1 MKELVSENSNLPA
14 VKSNQSIIHSPVT
27 NTVIAGFFDAQG
39 FELLQRISSAFSKSE
54 LVPKEYR
61 GNMPNCMIA
70 IDIASRIKASP
81 LMVMQ
86 NLYIVHGNPSFSSK
100 FLIATIN
107 SCGRYTS
114 LKYEWRGKQGDSNWG
129 CRAYSTEKG
138 SDEKLYG
145 SWVDWKMVEQEGW
158 SKRASTKWLA
168 MPEQMFMYRASAF
181 WQRAY
186 APELTMGI
194 NTVEEAEETI
204 INVTPEYKETQIEH
218 KIEEKAEK
226 FISEPKPEPKLSKV
240 EPKIEEKAE
249 IIPKLSKAE
258 PKPKIENEMSSEPKL
273 EPKIE
278 VKVGKVIT
286 NDEPSDEDY
295 ELSFEE

>member
-1 MKELVSENSNLPA
+1 MKELISENNNLPA
-14 VKSNQSIIHSPVT
+14 VKTNQSIVHSPVT
-27 NTVIAGFFDAQG
+27 NIVIAGFFDAQG

-129 CRAYSTEKG
+129 CRAYSSEKG

-158 SKRASTKWLA
+158 SKRANTKWLA

-204 INVTPEYKETQIEH
+204 INVTPEHKIETQIEH
-218 KIEEKAEK
+218 KIEEKAEIIQDLK
-226 FISEPKPEPKLSKV
+226 QQFTSYPKPE
-240 EPKIEEKAE
+240 
-249 IIPKLSKAE
+249 PKLSKAE
-258 PKPKIENEMSSEPKL
+258 PKPKLENERSYEPKL
-273 EPKIE
+273 DSKIE
-278 VKVGKVIT
+278 VKVGKVII
-286 NDEPSDEDY
+286 NDEPGDEDY

>member
-1 MKELVSENSNLPA
+1 MKELISENNNLPA
-14 VKSNQSIIHSPVT
+14 IKNNQSIVHSPVT
-27 NTVIAGFFDAQG
+27 NIVIAGFFDAQG

-129 CRAYSTEKG
+129 CRAYSSEKG

-158 SKRASTKWLA
+158 SKRANTKWLA

-204 INVTPEYKETQIEH
+204 INVTPEHKIETQIEH
-218 KIEEKAEK
+218 KIEEKAEIIQDLK
-226 FISEPKPEPKLSKV
+226 QQFTSDSKSE
-240 EPKIEEKAE
+240 
-249 IIPKLSKAE
+249 PKLSKAE
-258 PKPKIENEMSSEPKL
+258 PKLKLENERSYEPKLDPKLDPKIE
-273 EPKIE
+273 I
-278 VKVGKVIT
+278 KVGKVII
-286 NDEPSDEDY
+286 NDEPGDEDY

>member
-1 MKELVSENSNLPA
+1 MKELISENNNLPA
-14 VKSNQSIIHSPVT
+14 VKNNQSIVHSPVT
-27 NTVIAGFFDAQG
+27 NIVIAGFFDAQG

-129 CRAYSTEKG
+129 CRAYSSEKG

-158 SKRASTKWLA
+158 SKRANTKWLA

-204 INVTPEYKETQIEH
+204 INVTPEHKIETQIEH
-218 KIEEKAEK
+218 KIEEKAEIIQDLK
-226 FISEPKPEPKLSKV
+226 QQFTSDPKPELKLSKV
-240 EPKIEEKAE
+240 ELK
-249 IIPKLSKAE
+249 PKL
-258 PKPKIENEMSSEPKL
+258 ENEGSYEPKL
-273 EPKIE
+273 DSKIE
-278 VKVGKVIT
+278 VKGGKVII
-286 NDEPSDEDY
+286 NDESGDEDY